1 MPKERRIRLTKAKQR
16 SAVTNGR
23 ALLAGVD
30 GRSRAARRYRD
41 LVADYTR
48 QTDGRNADLV
58 RQLASLILQ
67 RELLDAQAVRG
78 EPVDALHLVRLCN
91 SISRTLGRLKLA
103 SKDTEAEQERRRRED
118 REAGLT
124 A

>member
-1 MPKERRIRLTKAKQR
+1 MRKEPRIRLSKAKAR
-16 SAVTNGR
+16 SAITNGR

-41 LVADYTR
+41 LVAHYTR
-48 QTDGRNADLV
+48 QTGGRSEELV

-91 SISRTLGRLKLA
+91 SISRTLSRLKIA
-103 SKDTEAEQERRRRED
+103 SKDTEAERTRRKRED
-118 REAGLT
+118 EEAGLT
-124 A
+124 V